1 MPHIQALFSNIYFL
15 AFSSAIVA
23 WGLSLRM
30 FPVIIHTVRAK
41 NLMDEPEDRSMHST
55 KTPTLGG
62 VGLFAAFTLTLL
74 IFGISVGLERPDLLK
89 LLSLLGATMILLF
102 LGIKDDLIAMS
113 PKKKFIGQLI
123 ASAIVIIMTDVRVG
137 SFDGLLGIGEL
148 PYVASVLFTL
158 FVFILV
164 INSFNLID
172 GIDGLAGT
180 VATISSVAFGI
191 FFLFNENYLLVLV
204 SFIIIGALLGFLK
217 YNLSKERKLFM
228 GDSGSL
234 FLGFLLAY
242 QGISF
247 LNLNESETALYTVA
261 NAPILLLAILSFPLL
276 DTLRVFAIRAKER
289 RSPFSPDS
297 NHIHHRLLNL
307 GLTHKQ
313 ATALV
318 FIANVLIIELAF
330 LLGDLYINVQLVI
343 CVSMGSILYLIPFL
357 KIFEKDM
364 KLAVVRTKEDQQII
378 MEQVLANKGPIQK
391 TKASYTWPVKNG
403 AANNK
408 TAAKAMQ
415 LPIGEE
421 SIAEIEK
428 SQKLKVISKR
438 LAVFKKLPKTRI
450 PYKKTAN

>member
-15 AFSSAIVA
+15 AFLSAIVA

-30 FPVIIHTVRAK
+30 FPVIIYTVRAK

-62 VGLFAAFTLTLL
+62 VGLFAAFTLCL
-74 IFGISVGLERPDLLK
+74 ILFGIAVGLERPDLLK

-137 SFDGLLGIGEL
+137 SFEGLLGIGEL

-204 SFIIIGALLGFLK
+204 SFIIIGALVGFLK

-247 LNLNESETALYTVA
+247 LNLNASETALYTVA
-261 NAPILLLAILSFPLL
+261 NAPMLLLAILSFPLL
-276 DTLRVFAIRAKER
+276 DTLRVFAIRAKEG

-297 NHIHHRLLNL
+297 NHIHHRLLDL

-343 CVSMGSILYLIPFL
+343 CVGVGSILYLIPFL

-364 KLAVVRTKEDQQII
+364 KLAVVRTEQDQQIA
-378 MEQVLANKGPIQK
+378 MEQVLASKGPIQK
-391 TKASYTWPVKNG
+391 TKASYTWPMKNG
-403 AANNK
+403 AANTK

-415 LPIGEE
+415 LPIAEE

-428 SQKLKVISKR
+428 SQKQKIISKR
-438 LAVFKKLPKTRI
+438 SAVFKKLPKRKI